1 MESIG
6 GTGRSDAPGMKPWN
20 DFFSPAYP
28 DNSDAASKLNKYSTD
43 GEFEFYMQIGS
54 KFYPEQIIR
63 SHGEAI
69 YQLKKCLG
77 LGNTAVHNFDISG
90 MEYRTSKFVIG
101 IDTERITEAGWTG
114 LNTRAGDLLTV
125 NFKLLDTNG
134 ADERKPDRMHVVL
147 HADLIMQVHRFGISV
162 LN

>member
-1 MESIG
+1 MESSNF
-6 GTGRSDAPGMKPWN
+6 TCKQVASSTQSKEYEVMEKRFTNLRSAQV
-20 DFFSPAYP
+20 
-28 DNSDAASKLNKYSTD
+28 L
-43 GEFEFYMQIGS
+43 E
-54 KFYPEQIIR
+54 
-63 SHGEAI
+63 
-69 YQLKKCLG
+69 
-77 LGNTAVHNFDISG
+77 NTAVHNFDISG

-101 IDTERITEAGWTG
+101 IDTEKITEAGWTG

-147 HADLIMQVHRFGISV
+147 HADLIMQVHQFGISV